1 MAVSG
6 IIKSGD
12 VYILISGRTVVGRM
26 HIPSNCMQNCN
37 APDCDCNKVRFIQE
51 YQLKGKLVD
60 ITSCQGSLMMCINRL
75 ESVR

>member
-12 VYILISGRTVVGRM
+12 VYILISGHNVVGRM
-26 HIPSNCMQNCN
+26 YVPSNCLQNCN
-37 APDCDCNKVRFIQE
+37 SPDCDCNKVRFIQE

-60 ITSCQGSLMMCINRL
+60 ITSCQGSLMTCIRRL
-75 ESVR
+75 ESMR